1 MNKAVTK
8 LNHTRKLFDLKSLII
23 LDFILCALSFFI
35 VGVIYGQSF
44 DLKVS
49 IPLVLFIAAINIASV
64 WYIIRKI
71 NVLT

>member
-64 WYIIRKI
+64 WYIIRKM